1 MTLTI
6 DPQQDPQVQKQM
18 AVEQD
23 SIDLGVERY
32 RKNLAKGGDDSTMVG
47 MSLLRRAVEPTKA
60 AIEAYI
66 EKIKSGRADRL
77 GGTIAFLEQFD
88 TDVLALLTCRTVI
101 HSLSMRPRLQTVV
114 DALGKALEEQTN
126 IDHLE
131 TENPKLFRKFQQKLK
146 EHGPGKRACLI
157 KAQGAYAGLRWI
169 SWGLQDRR
177 RVGLSLIHMFVE
189 ATGLVRITEFATG
202 KPGQTMS
209 SIVACE
215 ETAEWLSRQH
225 ELASALSPVY
235 MPMVC
240 KPLPWTSPFGGGYL
254 NSKLRTPL
262 IRGTNRNFLEEL
274 RHLPMDMEYRAINAL
289 QDTRWAINKGI
300 LSVMQEAWLERR
312 ISIGGLPP
320 FDNLEMPPR
329 TFTDE
334 EAAAKAPAFIQWKRR
349 AAEVYEANLKR
360 LPGQRSGVAF
370 LIMMA
375 NKFAEEEAIHFV
387 HMMDWRG
394 RKYAVS
400 SYLNPQGNDLSKS
413 LLRFADAVPLGSNGQ
428 YWLAVHGANCFGV
441 DKVSFDERVQW
452 VMDNEEAILESALKP
467 LDGTQW
473 WAQADAPF
481 QFLAFCREWLALN
494 MHLGRGL
501 SAESFASDI
510 PVSWD
515 GSCNGLQN
523 FAAMVRD
530 PVGGAAV
537 NLVPGDRPSDVYSM
551 VAQRAQALI
560 DEKAAE
566 GDEVATRW
574 VGKMSRK
581 LAKRNT
587 MTVPY
592 GVSQF
597 GMRDQ
602 LMSEYRQDKAKAEDA
617 GGKLGYE
624 VGPEDATFLAAANYN
639 AIGQVVQSAHAVMGW
654 LQKVARVAAE
664 GGLPVHWVTPSGFH
678 VLQSYRNTFGKR
690 MDVVVLGQR
699 YQLMFNVEG
708 TELDKRKQASGI
720 SPNFVHSL
728 DAAHLTRTVNYC
740 LDAGITDF
748 AMVHDSYGTHAGN
761 ADALSMLLRRAF
773 VDQYSGAVLED
784 FRKQIEQQLPE
795 KLVKKLPPTPP
806 MGTLDLE
813 GVMTSGYFFA

>member
-6 DPQQDPQVQKQM
+6 DQQDPQVVKQM
-18 AVEQD
+18 AIEKE

-32 RKNLAKGGDDSTMVG
+32 RKNLAKGGDDSTQVG
-47 MSLLRRAVEPTKA
+47 ISLLRRAVEPTKE
-60 AIEAYI
+60 AITQYI
-66 EKIKSGRADRL
+66 TGVREGQARRL
-77 GGTIAFLEQFD
+77 GATVAFLEQFD
-88 TDVLALLTCRTVI
+88 LDVLAMITCRTVI
-101 HSLSMRPRLQTVV
+101 HSLSIRPSLQALA
-114 DALGKALEEQTN
+114 DSLGKALEEQTN

-131 TENPKLFRKFQQKLK
+131 TENPKLYRKFQQKLK
-146 EHGPGKRACLI
+146 EHGAGKRACLI

-177 RVGLSLIHMFVE
+177 RVGLTLIHLFKESTNLVDIKEFSIGRKAGQVMPFVV
-189 ATGLVRITEFATG
+189 AT
-202 KPGQTMS
+202 
-209 SIVACE
+209 E
-215 ETAEWLSRQH
+215 ETALWLSRQH
-225 ELASALSPVY
+225 ELASLLSPVY

-254 NSKLRTPL
+254 NHRLRTPL

-274 RHLPMDMEYRAINAL
+274 RHLPMDMEYRAVNAL
-289 QDTRWAINKGI
+289 QDTRWAINRGI
-300 LSVMQEAWLERR
+300 LNVMQEAWLERR
-312 ISIGGLPP
+312 LSIGGLPP

-329 TFTDE
+329 TFTEE
-334 EAAAKAPAFIQWKRR
+334 EATAKAPAFIQWKRR

-360 LPGQRSGVAF
+360 LPGQRSGVSF
-370 LIMMA
+370 LLMMA
-375 NKFAEEEAIHFV
+375 NKFADEEAIYFP

-400 SYLNPQGNDLSKS
+400 SYLNPQGNDLSKA
-413 LLRFADAVPLGSNGQ
+413 LLRFADAVPLGENGQ

-441 DKVSFDERVQW
+441 DKVSFEERVQW
-452 VMDNEEAILESALKP
+452 VMENEEAILESAINP
-467 LDGTQW
+467 LEGTRW

-481 QFLAFCREWLALN
+481 QFLAFCKEWFALN
-494 MHLGRGL
+494 MHLERGL
-501 SAESFASDI
+501 PAESFASDL

-530 PVGGAAV
+530 PIGGAAV

-551 VAQRAQALI
+551 VANRAQAVI

-566 GDEVATRW
+566 GDEVAARW
-574 VGKMSRK
+574 VGKMTRK
-581 LAKRNT
+581 LSKRNT

-617 GGKLGYE
+617 GGKLDYE
-624 VGPEDATFLAAANYN
+624 VGPGDATFLAAANYA

-690 MDVVVLGQR
+690 MDVDVLGQR

-740 LDAGITDF
+740 LDEGVTAF
-748 AMVHDSYGTHAGN
+748 AMIHDSYGSHAGK
-761 ADALSMLLRRAF
+761 AEDLSRLLRRAF

-795 KLVKKLPPTPP
+795 KLIKKLPPPPP

-813 GVMTSGYFFA
+813 GVMDSGYFFA